1 MSRVGRKPIPVPE
14 TVTVRLQGQAVHVQG
29 PKGALVHHLPARIQA
44 RLAEGVVTLTRADE
58 TARSRALHG
67 LSRTLVH
74 NMILGVTQGFTKE
87 LEIQGV
93 GYRAQVAPS
102 PASGPPGR
110 GLPGPQTLTL
120 QVGFS
125 HPVTVPVPAGVSVE
139 TPKPTQVIVTGM
151 DKALV
156 GQVAASLRAVRPA
169 EPYKGMG
176 IRYAGEVVRRKA
188 GKAVATK
195 TQG

>member
-29 PKGALVHHLPARIQA
+29 PKGALVHHLPFGIQA
-44 RLAEGVVTLTRADE
+44 RLADRTLTVARADE

-93 GYRAQVAPS
+93 GYRAQAAPP
-102 PASGPPGR
+102 PASGP
-110 GLPGPQTLTL
+110 QVLTL

-125 HPVTVPVPAGVSVE
+125 HPVTVPLPAGVSVE
-139 TPKPTQVIVTGM
+139 IPKPTQVIVTGM

-156 GQVAASLRAVRPA
+156 GQVAASLRAVRPS